1 MGYSLALLAN
11 FLGLILSIW
20 LGVYIVT
27 RGRNSRIAWS
37 SGLTLW
43 FLAVVFAN
51 VLLFMLAS
59 PAPVSQPDWLRVIFP
74 IWPQGSDAKITGW
87 TLGWAVGLGILFWYQ
102 TTVLIIPGKM
112 VAWRRWSLYAAYLL
126 GILALLLELFAP
138 SLFEVERTDPLFVDT
153 QRFSSVYPAYALFLI
168 LCSGLAVF
176 NLSEAKLLSTS
187 IIVKKQLNMLI
198 VASLIVGLATIL
210 SIIGALPGLSVA
222 VFWISSLLVVAVGFF
237 GFGVIRYSALL
248 EQRILRRDIIYSG
261 VATGLVVLLYL
272 SVGIWL
278 SATYSIPNSIIVFL
292 IPLVIL
298 SHSLIEEVRRVL
310 ESLIYDRRTRVL
322 RSNLRNLSKLA
333 VDQADL
339 STLLSRSLEAI
350 CYPVRATY
358 GVILVFDGENACPTG
373 SYRWHDNKQPLF
385 RKDYE
390 ADDVM
395 DIDLGGFPEPFL
407 ETTLLIPLYASR
419 EQIGALLLGR
429 PENGIRYSREDLL
442 LLQDST
448 DRVTKLIIKNRRIN
462 EYLDQFVQLPLQQNT
477 PNVDLIPNAWVEDA
491 LQNYCDHAYLGDS
504 PLANLKQVRVLL
516 NGPSLTHLDLGKAVC
531 QVVSAAVEKLRP
543 GSAIPSTPIPREWY
557 PYLILHDAYF
567 DGLPN
572 RDIISKLYISEGT
585 FHRTRRSAIRSVTR
599 VLSELETA
607 IN

>member
-11 FLGLILSIW
+11 FIGLILSVW
-20 LGVYIVT
+20 LGIYIVT
-27 RGRNSRIAWS
+27 RGRSSRIVWS

-51 VLLFMLAS
+51 VLLFMLTS
-59 PAPVSQPDWLRVIFP
+59 PAPVSQPVWLRLIFP

-126 GILALLLELFAP
+126 GILSLLLELFAP
-138 SLFEVERTDPLFVDT
+138 YLFEVERTDPLLVDT
-153 QRFSSVYPAYALFLI
+153 QRISSVYPAYALFLI

-176 NLSEAKLLSTS
+176 NLREAKLHSTS

-198 VASLIVGLATIL
+198 YASLIVGLATIL

-261 VATGLVVLLYL
+261 IATSLVVLLYL
-272 SVGIWL
+272 GMFVWL
-278 SATYSIPNSIIVFL
+278 MVTYNVPQSIVVFL

-298 SHSLIEEVRRVL
+298 SHSLMEEVRQVL
-310 ESLIYDRRTRVL
+310 ERLIYDRRTRVL
-322 RSNLRNLSKLA
+322 RSSLRDLSKLA
-333 VDQADL
+333 VEQADL
-339 STLLSRSLEAI
+339 STLLTRSLEAI

-358 GVILVFDGENACPTG
+358 GVILVFDGENACPIG

-395 DIDLGGFPEPFL
+395 DIDLGSFPEPFL

-419 EQIGALLLGR
+419 EQIGAFLLGR
-429 PENGIRYSREDLL
+429 PENGVRYSSEDLL

-448 DRVTKLIIKNRRIN
+448 DRVTRLIIKNRRIN
-462 EYLDQFVQLPLQQNT
+462 EYLDQFVQQPLQPNS

-491 LQNYCDHAYLGDS
+491 LQNYCDHSYLGDS

-531 QVVSAAVEKLRP
+531 QVVTTAVEKLRP
-543 GSAIPSTPIPREWY
+543 DSASPPRPIPREWY
-557 PYLILHDAYF
+557 PYLILRDAYF
-567 DGLPN
+567 EGVPN
-572 RDIISKLYISEGT
+572 RDIISNLYISDGT

-607 IN
+607 FN